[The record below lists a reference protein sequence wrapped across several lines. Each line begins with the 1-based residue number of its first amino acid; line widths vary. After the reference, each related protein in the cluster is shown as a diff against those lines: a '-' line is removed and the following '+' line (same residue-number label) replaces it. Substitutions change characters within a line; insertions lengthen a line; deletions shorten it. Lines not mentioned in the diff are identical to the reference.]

1 MYCILLLSILIM
13 IVTPGFFSYMI
24 EILNMAKQI
33 KKDKYQRWWVL
44 FFFNLGNC
52 GYQIEM
58 CDNVEHKFSVP
69 FEIDTYLGWI
79 LETQN
84 LHLRV

>member
-13 IVTPGFFSYMI
+13 IVTGFFSYMI

-58 CDNVEHKFSVP
+58 CDNVE
-69 FEIDTYLGWI
+69 IDTYLGWI

>member
-13 IVTPGFFSYMI
+13 IVTGFFSYMI

-44 FFFNLGNC
+44 FFFNLGNY

-69 FEIDTYLGWI
+69 FEIHTYLGWI

-84 LHLRV
+84 LQLRV

>member
-13 IVTPGFFSYMI
+13 IVTGFFSYMI
-24 EILNMAKQI
+24 
-33 KKDKYQRWWVL
+33 L
-44 FFFNLGNC
+44 FFSNLGNY

>member
-13 IVTPGFFSYMI
+13 IVTGFFSYMI

-44 FFFNLGNC
+44 FFFN
-52 GYQIEM
+52 
-58 CDNVEHKFSVP
+58 
-69 FEIDTYLGWI
+69 
-79 LETQN
+79 
-84 LHLRV
+84 

>member
-13 IVTPGFFSYMI
+13 IVTGFFSYMI

-44 FFFNLGNC
+44 FFFNLGNY

-58 CDNVEHKFSVP
+58 CDKFINS
-69 FEIDTYLGWI
+69 LC
-79 LETQN
+79 
-84 LHLRV
+84 HLKLTLIWAEF

>member
-13 IVTPGFFSYMI
+13 IVTGVFSYMI

-44 FFFNLGNC
+44 FFFNLGNN